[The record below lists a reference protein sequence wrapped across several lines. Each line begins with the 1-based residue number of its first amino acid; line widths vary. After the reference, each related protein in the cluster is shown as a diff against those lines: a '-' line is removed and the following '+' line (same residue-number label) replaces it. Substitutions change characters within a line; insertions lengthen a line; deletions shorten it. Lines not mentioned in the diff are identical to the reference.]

1 MSSTTRHNTRT
12 LHSVT
17 DFARVDLSCGSFDAL
32 SAVHF
37 SQRFPPHFH
46 ETFAIGVI
54 ETGAAMLHTR
64 RGEWI
69 GRSGTILAFSP
80 GEVHSA
86 EPLTAEGYTYRM
98 IYPTIEFMRAV
109 GLDGEAGSGAPW
121 FRSPVIHDAR
131 LGLALRG
138 AHTPLMEGASG
149 PSAEDR
155 LLDGLRSLVRQHGS
169 VPGGEPTL
177 REHDLHVVQRAQEYM
192 HDRFAQPVRL
202 ATLAELCGLSPF
214 QLIRVFRRVV
224 GVPPYAYLVQLR
236 VNRAQALLCQ
246 GSRVSDVAYIC
257 GFSDQSHLT
266 RTFKKALGVPPGQ
279 YVRSVRQSAA

>member
-1 MSSTTRHNTRT
+1 MRTSSRHIPDP

-17 DFARVDLSCGSFDAL
+17 DFARVALSCGSFDAL

-54 ETGAAMLHTR
+54 ETGLARLHTR
-64 RGEWI
+64 RGEWV
-69 GRSGTILAFSP
+69 GRAGTILAFSP

-86 EPLTAEGYTYRM
+86 EPLTEDGYTYRM
-98 IYPTIEFMRAV
+98 IYPTTEFMRAL
-109 GLDGEAGSGAPW
+109 GLDRALDAGTPL
-121 FRSPVIHDAR
+121 FRSPVIHDPQ
-131 LGLALRG
+131 LGFALRS
-138 AHTPLMEGASG
+138 AHSPLMEGATN
-149 PSAEDR
+149 PQAEDR
-155 LLDGLRSLVRQHGS
+155 LMDGLRTLVRQHGS
-169 VPGGEPTL
+169 EERAPVVRSG
-177 REHDLHVVQRAQEYM
+177 DLDVVRRTQDYM
-192 HDRFAQPVRL
+192 NERFGQPVRL
-202 ATLAELCGLSPF
+202 TTVAALCGISQF

-236 VNRAQALLCQ
+236 VNRAQSLLCQ
-246 GSRVSDVAYIC
+246 GSSLSDVAYTC

-279 YVRSVRQSAA
+279 YIRSVRQSAA

>member
-1 MSSTTRHNTRT
+1 MRTTTRHNTDD

-17 DFARVDLSCGSFDAL
+17 DFARVDLSCGRFDAL

-54 ETGAAMLHTR
+54 QTGAAMLHTR
-64 RGEWI
+64 RGEWV
-69 GRSGTILAFSP
+69 GRAGTILAFSP

-86 EPLTAEGYTYRM
+86 EPLTTDGYTYRM
-98 IYPTIEFMRAV
+98 IYPTIEFMRAL
-109 GLDGEAGSGAPW
+109 GLNRVVDAGTPL
-121 FRSPVIHDAR
+121 FQSPVIHDPH
-131 LGLALRG
+131 LGLTLQR
-138 AHTPLMEGASG
+138 AHAPLMEGAAG
-149 PSAEDR
+149 ALAEDR
-155 LLDGLRSLVRQHGS
+155 LMDVLRALVRQHGAL
-169 VPGGEPTL
+169 PGREPVVSE
-177 REHDLHVVQRAQEYM
+177 RDLDVVHRAQEFM
-192 HDRFAQPVRL
+192 NERFAQPVRL
-202 ATLAELCGLSPF
+202 AAVAELCGLSPF

-236 VNRAQALLCQ
+236 VNRAQSLLCQ
-246 GSRVSDVAYIC
+246 GSSVSDVAYTC

>member
-1 MSSTTRHNTRT
+1 MGTSSRHTTDA

-17 DFARVDLSCGSFDAL
+17 DFARVALSCGSFDAL

-54 ETGAAMLHTR
+54 ETGAAKLQTR
-64 RGEWI
+64 RGEWV
-69 GRSGTILAFSP
+69 GRAGTILAFSP

-86 EPLTAEGYTYRM
+86 EPLTADGYTYRM
-98 IYPTIEFMRAV
+98 IYPAIEFMRAA
-109 GLDGEAGSGAPW
+109 GLERVATAGAPL

-131 LGLALRG
+131 LGLAIRR
-138 AHTPLMEGASG
+138 AHAPLMDGASSPG
-149 PSAEDR
+149 AEDR
-155 LLDGLRSLVRQHGS
+155 LLDGLRTLVREHGAEVRES
-169 VPGGEPTL
+169 VSDRDHE
-177 REHDLHVVQRAQEYM
+177 VVQRAQAYM
-192 HDRFAQPVRL
+192 HERFAHPVRL
-202 ATLAELCGLSPF
+202 ATVAALCGLSPF

-236 VNRAQALLCQ
+236 VNRAQSLLYQ
-246 GSRVSDVAYIC
+246 GTSVADVAYTC

-266 RTFKKALGVPPGQ
+266 RTFKKAVGVPPGQ

>member
-1 MSSTTRHNTRT
+1 MRSSTRHNTGT

-17 DFARVDLSCGSFDAL
+17 EFARVDLSCGSFDAL

-54 ETGAAMLHTR
+54 ETGAATLHTL

-69 GRSGTILAFSP
+69 GRAGTILAFSP

-86 EPLTAEGYTYRM
+86 EPLGSDGYTYRM
-98 IYPTIEFMRAV
+98 IYPTVEFMRALGV
-109 GLDGEAGSGAPW
+109 ERAGGDPL
-121 FRSPVIHDAR
+121 FRSPVIHDPP
-131 LGLALRG
+131 LGLALRR
-138 AHTPLMEGASG
+138 AHAPLMDGASG
-149 PSAEDR
+149 PRAEDG
-155 LLDGLRSLVRQHGS
+155 LMDGLRALVLQHGAAANR
-169 VPGGEPTL
+169 EPAV
-177 REHDLHVVQRAQEYM
+177 RERDLAVVQRARDYM
-192 HDRFAQPVRL
+192 NERFAQPVRL
-202 ATLAELCGLSPF
+202 STVAELCGLSPF

-224 GVPPYAYLVQLR
+224 GVPPYAYVVQLR
-236 VNRAQALLCQ
+236 VNRAQTLLCQ
-246 GSRVSDVAYIC
+246 GSSVADVAYTC

>member
-1 MSSTTRHNTRT
+1 MSTTSRHIPDAR
-12 LHSVT
+12 HSVT
-17 DFARVDLSCGSFDAL
+17 DFARVALSCGSFDAL

-54 ETGAAMLHTR
+54 ETGLARLHTP

-69 GRSGTILAFSP
+69 GRAGTILAFSP

-98 IYPTIEFMRAV
+98 IYPTTEFMRAV
-109 GLDGEAGSGAPW
+109 GLSRAIDSAAPL

-131 LGLALRG
+131 LAMALRR
-138 AHTPLMEGASG
+138 AHTPLMEGATG
-149 PSAEDR
+149 PRAEDR
-155 LLDGLRSLVRQHGS
+155 LLDGLRTLTRQHGTDERGPVVS
-169 VPGGEPTL
+169 D
-177 REHDLHVVQRAQEYM
+177 RDLGIVRHAQDYM
-192 HDRFAQPVRL
+192 NERFAQPVRL
-202 ATLAELCGLSPF
+202 AAVAALSGLSPF

-236 VNRAQALLCQ
+236 VNRAQALLCR
-246 GSRVSDVAYIC
+246 GTSVSDVAYTC